1 MLNSY
6 MKSYNLV
13 GLLFIWV
20 AFFSGTI
27 NPEPKKKIAPPGTV
41 WLKDNLYIDMAPVMN
56 VHYRE
61 YLNSM
66 STMLNYNLDCIQSKT
81 DTTKKYGIDFKKFR
95 NMSDYLKHFNC
106 PPNPDSNRFKIN
118 EFLVAHWKSKDNY
131 RTYLNAPYYN
141 YYPVVNISYET
152 AKKFCEWR
160 TWAVMFIRS
169 MDKTAKERNKYYAT
183 VQYRLPTKEEWE
195 YALDKF
201 KSTIKYPPAT
211 LDSTNIIYSPNEGH
225 YKLVSDYQFS
235 NLSELVLD
243 KNIAKGRNWA
253 DSASFNNINYTTNY
267 SHQEDWL
274 TFRCVCEVKD

>member
-1 MLNSY
+1 
-6 MKSYNLV
+6 MKPYKLL

-27 NPEPKKKIAPPGTV
+27 NPEPKKKIAPPGTIY
-41 WLKDNLYIDMAPVMN
+41 LRDNLFIDVTPVNNLSYRVYITQM
-56 VHYRE
+56 R
-61 YLNSM
+61 
-66 STMLNYNLDCIQSKT
+66 TMLNFNLDCIQSKT
-81 DTTKKYGIDFKKFR
+81 DTIHKYGVNYKEFLNYKDFER
-95 NMSDYLKHFNC
+95 HFNC
-106 PPNPDSNRFKIN
+106 PPNPDSNMFKIN

-131 RTYLNAPYYN
+131 RTYLNAPNYN

-160 TWAVMFIRS
+160 TWAVMFMRS
-169 MDKTAKERNKYYAT
+169 MDKTAKERNKYYST

-211 LDSTNIIYSPNEGH
+211 LDSTNIIYSLNERGG
-225 YKLVSDYQFS
+225 KDVTAYQFS
-235 NLSELVLD
+235 NLSEMLFE

-267 SHQEDWL
+267 NHPEDWL
-274 TFRCVCEVKD
+274 TFRCVCEVKE